1 MPEIK
6 NSFVRGRMN
15 LDLDERLMPSGEYRE
30 ALNIQVSTSEDSD
43 VGSVQNVPGNRL
55 IANFDELGVVGD
67 LICIGSIS
75 DEKNNRLYWF
85 VVDYGIAAP
94 NEGIALR
101 SAIIEYNVDLQLTT
115 PIVVDIDNTFLEF
128 SVNNY
133 ITGINIIDD
142 FLFFTDGITE
152 PKKINIEQFR
162 KNNHTDISVNSDFF
176 VFDENKGPVIKEQIT
191 VIKQKP
197 TKPPVLDIIRTNKS
211 AAFYKGENVTLEN
224 LNLSTLQPGDTFPG
238 NGVPIKFTLPMAVV
252 HPANTPASSYTDS
265 VGNTYPSGTYT
276 YDIRDK
282 IGSVFFNV
290 GQVLL
295 LSDLS
300 TVGGLPNSA
309 EVKLKVNNIYLV
321 GGGAPSSG
329 GTETEQIFTQID
341 YSVISVDQ
349 PINPIAT
356 DYDYMVEDFSRLL
369 FERGFP
375 RFSYRYKYQ
384 DGEYSAF
391 GPFTEVAFETGNFN
405 IHPTREPYNSAMENN
420 ISQINI
426 KDFVTYDIPE
436 GVVEIDLLYKPE
448 NSTTVYS
455 LDTIKPTKTDGT
467 PNPFWTTLDGVSQTT
482 ITLFSGNSVPASDTG
497 YFPITTDIIY
507 AALPE
512 NQLLRPYDNVPK
524 KAKSQD
530 FTANRLIYGNYI
542 QNLNLNQYDNNL
554 SIEHLDRLNYY
565 PKIDEDPKKAKQ
577 SVKSQRTY
585 QVGISFLDLYGRE
598 TPVFTSGNTGSVTI
612 PFDDDP
618 TLNFVGNASRSLQ
631 LVANNIP
638 TIEHVY
644 QTVKVTGIQHSS
656 GSNQDGRYFFFEISD
671 MNNLLAQE
679 YDNFSVHNIKQ
690 YRAGQLIY
698 EGPVRIWNQE
708 SDNSGSVSPSGG
720 ATKGHGRRGPNY
732 NASSTSDW
740 LVDDVVTIETDA
752 RFFKLFVKETASE
765 YYNLILDRIY
775 RAEEDGNL
783 WLSFPS
789 SDRNKLK
796 EDDFIILKKSINANA
811 QVEDENKFKVIDIK
825 NEAPDFIKSK
835 YRVLGTF
842 NGNGTLTG
850 STGLFPDSGLQP
862 RANSN
867 KLIISEEAILSEGA
881 EKLQPLFDDGKGIS
895 IKFQKD
901 FNNGL
906 INSQRYEII
915 SLETVDSSPSPLYK
929 ITLDKDIEEQDGWVE
944 DSVGVLT
951 PTLTATIRLEIK
963 REYEEFQGRFFVK
976 ILSNIITAQYLEQQ
990 IDIQENQ
997 IFNARKEI
1005 FALITSGLIYGAGLN
1020 PGIVA
1025 GSTSN
1030 IIINTNYYQSAISNI
1045 DPDPA
1050 SNGVTATTQS
1060 DWQEQLKF
1068 GGNTVTSNWFIDEM
1082 YFAAHQPNK
1091 SPNFNEAGYANP
1103 GQYNWIFPAN
1113 NDHQFDVSISG
1124 SLMNHTVPGGSDLV
1138 GTTPGGVTVQ
1148 FGNSPNGVNW
1158 SHFGSGSDNVYS
1170 SDGGVIN
1177 GLEGI
1182 EQANATYNNYTSGP
1196 KAPRAWK
1203 SQIHTGQN
1211 PSQYVEEVY
1220 GPQNS
1225 SGFYMHLSYST
1236 VGVDLHDGVN
1246 LKGND
1251 ATDPVAWYNDNADD
1265 VTDYQYSSDFKAQIN
1280 LQAIQNNNTQGG
1292 FSRMVCNVP
1301 QKNIGTNLEEKTRT
1315 QWDPV
1320 GSNILGNYSASNE
1333 QFISQLVPGNKFTFN
1348 NDTSQEVFTIIDVHV
1363 KRIYNHTAWNRKIR
1377 WNIST
1382 DKFEEDPNTVHYAW
1396 HKFVETSHL
1405 VPGTNSNS
1413 IVNTLF
1419 DRLKKMIKRFGA
1431 ADNRRVCYILRLDKD
1446 PRDLLSNPEALGGTS
1461 TTVESDFIQFQQP
1474 YVTENDAKISE
1485 NPAVFETEPK
1495 EDLDLD
1501 IYYEATQ
1508 AYPLK
1513 LDKNNSSDSYL
1524 SASVGDRVSC
1534 SLSAANLTP
1543 LSGIGSISY
1552 LDNRVKSWDGN
1563 IVTLESGLISQTPGA
1578 NDPVTQTTIFAG
1590 QTLSFH
1596 KLDYSFI
1603 TYEIEEILPD
1613 DFGDPNQIS
1622 IGYGNPPG
1630 TTPNPLYITKIK
1642 LKPKPVSVGLSYF
1655 NCFSFGNGVESNRIR
1670 DDFNQ
1675 QFIKNGVK
1683 ASTTLQQQ
1691 YLEDRRTSGLI
1702 FSGLYNKNTSLNDL
1716 NQFIMAEK
1724 ITKELEP
1731 TYGSIQKLFARDSDL
1746 IALCED
1752 KIVQIFADKD
1762 AIFNADGNPQLVASN
1777 RVLGQSRPFV
1787 GEYGISKNPET
1798 FASSSYR
1805 AYFAD
1810 KQRGAVLRLSMD
1822 GLTPISD
1829 AGMKDWFRDKLKGNY
1844 FNIIGS
1850 YDTNKDHYNITF
1862 DSGDNFNSTVDFKEE
1877 ESSVTVS
1884 YKESVKGWV
1893 SFKGFIQESGVSCVN
1908 TYFTIRNGSL
1918 YSHDNDTYN
1927 QFYGSD
1933 QNSYVTSIFNN
1944 SPTTVKHFNTLNY
1957 DGQEG
1962 WTCDFINTDLNDD
1975 GQLLGDFINKE
1986 NKYFA
1991 AISNNGS
1998 ILSDED
2004 TSSFGFQGI
2013 GIADSIQINI

>member
-1 MPEIK
+1 
-6 NSFVRGRMN
+6 MN
-15 LDLDERLMPSGEYRE
+15 LDLDERLIPSGEYRE

-43 VGSVQNVPGNRL
+43 VGSVQNVPGNQE
-55 IANFDELGVVGD
+55 IANFDELGVIGE

-85 VVDYGIAAP
+85 VVDTNDGIAV
-94 NEGIALR
+94 R

-162 KNNHTDISVNSDFF
+162 KNNHTDISINSDFF
-176 VFDENKGPVIKEQIT
+176 VFDENKGPTTKEQIT

-211 AAFYKGENVTLEN
+211 AAFYKGENITLEN
-224 LNLSTLQPGDTFPG
+224 LELSTLQPGDTFPG
-238 NGVPIKFTLPMAVV
+238 NGVPIKFTLPMTVV
-252 HPANTPASSYTDS
+252 HPANAPGFSGYTDG
-265 VGNTYPSGTYT
+265 VGNVYPGGTYP

-282 IGSVFFNV
+282 IGTVAFTA

-309 EVKLKVNNIYLV
+309 EIKLKVNNIYLV

-329 GTETEQIFTQID
+329 GSETEQIFAQID
-341 YSVISVDQ
+341 YSVISVDP
-349 PINPIAT
+349 PINPGAA

-420 ISQINI
+420 ISQINV

-467 PNPFWTTLDGVSQTT
+467 PNPFWTTLDGISQTT
-482 ITLFSGNSVPASDTG
+482 ITLFSGNTAPASDTG

-565 PKIDEDPKKAKQ
+565 PKLDDDPKRAKQ

-585 QVGISFLDLYGRE
+585 QIGISFLDLYGRE

-618 TLNFVGNASRSLQ
+618 TLNFIGNASRSLQ

-644 QTVKVTGIQHSS
+644 QTVKVTGVNHSG
-656 GSNQDGRYFFFEISD
+656 GSVGQYFFFEISD

-679 YDNFSVHNIKQ
+679 YNNFSVHNIKQ

-698 EGPVRIWNQE
+698 EGPVRIWNQQ
-708 SDNSGSVSPSGG
+708 SVNSGSASPSGG
-720 ATKGHGRRGPNY
+720 TTKGHGRYEPFG
-732 NASSTSDW
+732 SSSSSDW

-765 YYNLILDRIY
+765 YYNLVLDRIY

-895 IKFQKD
+895 IKFQKE

-915 SLETVDSSPSPLYK
+915 SLETVDSSPTPLYK

-951 PTLTATIRLEIK
+951 PTLTVTIRLEIK

-976 ILSNIITAQYLEQQ
+976 ILSNIVTAQYLEQQ

-1005 FALITSGLIYGAGLN
+1005 FALITSGLVFGAGIN
-1020 PGIVA
+1020 SSNTQYNSNYGQNA
-1025 GSTSN
+1025 TSN
-1030 IIINTNYYQSAISNI
+1030 ISPNAPGINGAT
-1045 DPDPA
+1045 
-1050 SNGVTATTQS
+1050 VTTQPE
-1060 DWQEQLKF
+1060 WQEQLKF

-1091 SPNFNEAGYANP
+1091 TPNFNESGYANP
-1103 GQYNWIFPAN
+1103 GQYNWIFPVN
-1113 NDHQFDVSISG
+1113 NDHQLDVSISG
-1124 SLMNHTVPGGSDLV
+1124 SLMNPKLPGGSDLNT
-1138 GTTPGGVTVQ
+1138 GSIQ
-1148 FGNSPNGVNW
+1148 FGESPDGVYW
-1158 SHFGSGSDNVYS
+1158 SHFGPGGDDVFT

-1182 EQANATYNNYTSGP
+1182 EQANAYYNNYTGGP
-1196 KAPRAWK
+1196 KAPRAWR
-1203 SQIHTGQN
+1203 SQTFTGSN

-1220 GPQNS
+1220 GPPNS

-1236 VGVDLHDGVN
+1236 IGVDLHDGVN
-1246 LKGND
+1246 LKGSD
-1251 ATDPVAWYNDNADD
+1251 ATDPGGWYDSASN
-1265 VTDYQYSSDFKAQIN
+1265 VTNYKYNSDFKAQIN
-1280 LQAIQNNNTQGG
+1280 LQGIQNNNTQGG
-1292 FSRMVCNVP
+1292 YARMVCNVP
-1301 QKNIGTNLEEKTRT
+1301 QDNTGINLEEKRKT

-1333 QFISQLVPGNKFTFN
+1333 QFIAQLSAGNKFTFN
-1348 NDTSQEVFTIIDVHV
+1348 NDTSQEVFTILDVHV
-1363 KRIYNHTAWNRKIR
+1363 KRIYNHTAWNRKIV
-1377 WNIST
+1377 WHKNNHYY
-1382 DKFEEDPNTVHYAW
+1382 EEDPNTVHYAW
-1396 HKFVETSHL
+1396 HKFVEASNN
-1405 VPGTNSNS
+1405 NSTGNATVNS
-1413 IVNTLF
+1413 RFN
-1419 DRLKKMIKRFGA
+1419 DLKNMIKRFGA

-1474 YVTENDAKISE
+1474 YITENDSKISE

-1513 LDKNNSSDSYL
+1513 LAKNNSSFGYL
-1524 SASVGDRVSC
+1524 SGSVGDRVVC
-1534 SLSAANLTP
+1534 SLLAANSSPQSST
-1543 LSGIGSISY
+1543 GSISY

-1563 IVTLESGLISQTPGA
+1563 IVTLETGLLSQSPNA
-1578 NDPVTQTTIFAG
+1578 IDPTAQTAIFAG

-1622 IGYGNPPG
+1622 IGYGIIPPG
-1630 TTPNPLYITKIK
+1630 TSYSVLYITRIK
-1642 LKPKPVSVGLSYF
+1642 LKPQPVSVGLSYF

-1683 ASTTLQQQ
+1683 ASTTLQEQ

-1798 FASSSYR
+1798 FASASYR

-1862 DSGDNFNSTVDFKEE
+1862 DSGDNFNSTVNFKEE

-1908 TYFTIRNGSL
+1908 TYFTIRNGNL
-1918 YSHDNDTYN
+1918 YAHDNIMYN
-1927 QFYGSD
+1927 QFYGD
-1933 QNSYVTSIFNN
+1933 GQNSYITSVFNN

-1957 DGQEG
+1957 DGQQG
-1962 WTCDFINTDLNDD
+1962 WICDFFNTDLHDD
-1975 GQLLGDFINKE
+1975 GQTLGDFINKE

-1991 AISNNGS
+1991 TIFNSGS
-1998 ILSDED
+1998 ISGVED